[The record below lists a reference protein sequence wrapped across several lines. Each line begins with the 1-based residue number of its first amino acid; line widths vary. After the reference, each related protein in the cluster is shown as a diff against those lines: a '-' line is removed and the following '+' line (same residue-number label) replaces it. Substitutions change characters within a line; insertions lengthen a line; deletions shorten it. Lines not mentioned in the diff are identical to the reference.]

1 MYLKTVIFG
10 LIYEV
15 LKHLKVCKSICLVWG
30 QASNFELL
38 GASMKLELLKVEQ
51 MDQLS
56 ACKLSLLLG
65 IMTPKSQVEGF
76 LKFARGIL
84 KTDSAILAFHNE
96 PYIWLS
102 SPQGFSAFH
111 AKKQA
116 NLLPF
121 FNDATSLGAEHE
133 NYLAFSQHIKDLGIA
148 HERVIAFNLKITND
162 HSIGQVILF
171 DDCKDP
177 YEAESLELVHE
188 FAMSLIRIIETR
200 LENEELKELCEQ
212 QSALNFSKTKFFQI
226 IAHDL
231 RAPFHGLLGFSEVLA
246 EERETLDE
254 TSIQNIADYLHD
266 TAQSTYNLL
275 ESLLNWA
282 MAEGGRFVYHPI
294 NFQLKQATKIVFDV
308 LNTLAVKKNIQLIE
322 NVPEDLKVCADI
334 NMITS
339 VIQNLVSNALK
350 FTHVDGS
357 GKVYIEAEPVDF
369 GIEIRVRDTGL
380 GMTAQQIENL
390 FRPDLKVT
398 IHGTS
403 GEKGAGLGLVL
414 CKRFVDLNHGQ
425 IFVESKQGEGTTF
438 KVWLPMANSTHQ
450 ALQPVDQNT
459 QNNDDSSNAVQ
470 LEKMN

>member
-1 MYLKTVIFG
+1 MR
-10 LIYEV
+10 
-15 LKHLKVCKSICLVWG
+15 
-30 QASNFELL
+30 
-38 GASMKLELLKVEQ
+38 LELLKVEQ
-51 MDQLS
+51 ADQLS
-56 ACKLSLLLG
+56 ACKLSILLG
-65 IMTPKSQVEGF
+65 VMTPKSQVEGF

-84 KTDSAILAFHNE
+84 KTESAILSFHHE

-102 SPQGFSAFH
+102 SPQGFGAFH
-111 AKKQA
+111 AKKEA
-116 NLLPF
+116 KLLPYF
-121 FNDATSLGAEHE
+121 KGATSLDSAHE
-133 NYLAFSQHIKDLGIA
+133 NYSEFSKHIRSLGID
-148 HERVIAFNLKITND
+148 HERVIGFNLKTSEE
-162 HSIGQVILF
+162 HSIGQVLLF
-171 DDCKDP
+171 DECKDP
-177 YEAESLELVHE
+177 YDPDSLELVRE

-246 EERETLDE
+246 EERASLDDS
-254 TSIQNIADYLHD
+254 SIQNIADYLHD

-322 NVPEDLKVCADI
+322 NVPEELRVFADI

-350 FTHVDGS
+350 FTHVDGT
-357 GKVYIEAEPVDF
+357 GKVYIDACQVEQS
-369 GIEIRVRDTGL
+369 IEISIRDTGL
-380 GMTAQQIENL
+380 GMTEQQIEGL
-390 FRPDLKVT
+390 FQPDIKVT
-398 IHGTS
+398 LKGTS

-425 IFVESKQGEGTTF
+425 ISVESKQGQGTIF
-438 KVWLPMANSTHQ
+438 KVRLPLAGSTHQ
-450 ALQPVDQNT
+450 SLNT
-459 QNNDDSSNAVQ
+459 SYKNDDPSSSDQ
-470 LEKMN
+470 LEKMH